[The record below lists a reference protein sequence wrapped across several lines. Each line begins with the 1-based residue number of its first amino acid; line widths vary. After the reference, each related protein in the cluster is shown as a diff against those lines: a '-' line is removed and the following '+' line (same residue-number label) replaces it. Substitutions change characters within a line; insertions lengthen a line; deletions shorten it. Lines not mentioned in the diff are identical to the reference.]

1 MGEPVKFNS
10 STRKPLILVS
20 PLDWG
25 LGHTT
30 RCIPLITQLIY
41 EGCDVI
47 IACNSTQ
54 KAILQQEFP
63 QADFVELR
71 GYNIRYGKNRLATFS
86 RLLFQAPKI
95 LTKIKQE
102 NQWLRAFLTQ
112 IPVDAVISDNRFGL
126 HAPAIPSV
134 FITHQ
139 LQVKTGFGAM
149 ADKIVL
155 RWNYR
160 KIRPFTVCWV
170 PDSEDSPSLAGELS
184 HPPSMPGIPVQYIGG
199 LSRLGACATQGED
212 VLLII
217 LSGPEP
223 LRTVFETLLLEQVAA
238 YKGKVVL
245 VRGLPAE
252 QHLPLA
258 PAHCT
263 LYNHVD
269 AATLHQLICAAK
281 LVISRCGYTTVM
293 DLLKLQK
300 KGILVPTPGQAEQ
313 EYLADHLREQGLA
326 YTVKQKDFSLSKA
339 LQEAAQFPYQT
350 NATNMESYKPVVAAF
365 ADMLKKKKRL

>member
-1 MGEPVKFNS
+1 
-10 STRKPLILVS
+10 LVS

-30 RCIPLITQLIY
+30 RCIPLIAELLSQ
-41 EGCDVI
+41 GCDVV

-54 KAILQQEFP
+54 KAILQPEFP
-63 QADFVELR
+63 QIDFAELE
-71 GYNIRYGKNRLATFS
+71 GYNIRYGKNRLATFGQ
-86 RLLFQAPKI
+86 LLFQAPKI

-102 NQWLRAFLTQ
+102 NQWFRLFLTQ
-112 IPVDAVISDNRFGL
+112 KRVDAVISDNRFGL
-126 HAPAIPSV
+126 YASAIPTV

-139 LQVKTGFGAM
+139 LQVKTGLGAI

-160 KIRPFTVCWV
+160 KIQRFTTCWV
-170 PDSEDSPSLAGELS
+170 PDTADAPSLAGELS
-184 HPPSMPGIPVQYIGG
+184 HPSLMPGIPVQYIGG
-199 LSRLGACATQGED
+199 LSRLGACVTQEED
-212 VLLII
+212 MLLII

-223 LRTVFETLLLEQVAA
+223 LRTVFETILLEQVTA

-245 VRGLPAE
+245 VRGLPKQA
-252 QHLPLA
+252 HLPLT

-263 LYNHVD
+263 VYNHVD
-269 AATLHQLICAAK
+269 AATLRHLVCAAR

-300 KGILVPTPGQAEQ
+300 KSILVPTPGQAEQ
-313 EYLADHLREQGLA
+313 EYLAGHLREQGLA
-326 YTVKQKDFSLSKA
+326 YTVQQKDFSLSKT
-339 LQEAAQFPYQT
+339 LQEAAQFPYQIK
-350 NATNMESYKPVVAAF
+350 AINMESYKPVVAAF
-365 ADMLKKKKRL
+365 ADMLKKKKGL

>member
-1 MGEPVKFNS
+1 VGETVKFNS

-30 RCIPLITQLIY
+30 RCIPLIAELISL
-41 EGCDVI
+41 GCDVV

-63 QADFVELR
+63 QVDFAELE
-71 GYNIRYGKNRLATFS
+71 GYNMRYGKNRLATFG

-112 IPVDAVISDNRFGL
+112 NRVDAVISDNRFGL
-126 HAPAIPSV
+126 YAPAIPTV

-139 LQVKTGFGAM
+139 LQVKTGLGAM

-170 PDSEDSPSLAGELS
+170 PDSADSPSLAGELS
-184 HPPSMPGIPVQYIGG
+184 HPASMPGIPVQYIGG
-199 LSRLGACATQGED
+199 LSRLSACATPGED

-223 LRTVFETLLLEQVAA
+223 LRTVFETLLLKQLAA

-245 VRGLPAE
+245 VRGLPAQ
-252 QHLPLA
+252 QHLPSV

-263 LYNHVD
+263 VYNHVD
-269 AATLHQLICAAK
+269 AATLHQLICSAK

-300 KGILVPTPGQAEQ
+300 KSILVPTPGQAEQ

-365 ADMLKKKKRL
+365 ADMLKKKKGL